1 MFSKKKVVLAS
12 GFMGFMMV
20 LLSSFSLSIAQ
31 QQTIAEISHVL
42 SDFFARTYTSPQS
55 TKVTIEYNLP
65 ARQKVKVVVYNS
77 DKSFSRTL
85 VNEWQEEGSY
95 KVYFDG
101 SERASGL
108 YICKVTA
115 DKEVWIEPMLLIK

>member
-1 MFSKKKVVLAS
+1 MFLNKRNVLAT
-12 GFMGFMMV
+12 GIVGVMMAV
-20 LLSSFSLSIAQ
+20 LPGFSLSIAQ
-31 QQTIAEISHVL
+31 QQNIIEISHVL

-65 ARQKVKVVVYNS
+65 SRQKVKVVVYNT

-85 VNEWQEEGSY
+85 VNEWQEEGNY

-101 SERASGL
+101 SEKASGL
-108 YICKVTA
+108 YMCKVTA
-115 DKEVWIEPMLLIK
+115 DKEVWVEPMLLIK

>member
-1 MFSKKKVVLAS
+1 MFSKIKVVLAT
-12 GFMGFMMV
+12 GVMGFV
-20 LLSSFSLSIAQ
+20 LLIMSSFSLSIAQ
-31 QQTIAEISHVL
+31 QQNIVEISHVL

-65 ARQKVKVVVYNS
+65 ERQKVKVVVYNS
-77 DKSFSRTL
+77 DKSFSKTL
-85 VNEWQEEGSY
+85 VNEWQEEGNY

-101 SERASGL
+101 SEKASGL

-115 DKEVWIEPMLLIK
+115 DKEVWVEPMLLIK

>member
-1 MFSKKKVVLAS
+1 MKVVLATGVV
-12 GFMGFMMV
+12 GFV
-20 LLSSFSLSIAQ
+20 LLIMSSFSLSIAQ
-31 QQTIAEISHVL
+31 QQTIVEISHVVT
-42 SDFFARTYTSPQS
+42 DFFARTYTSPQS

-85 VNEWQEEGSY
+85 VNEWQDEGNY

-101 SERASGL
+101 SEKASGL
-108 YICKVTA
+108 YMCKVTA
-115 DKEVWIEPMLLIK
+115 DKEVWVEPMLLIK